1 LIKRKNHLQTV
12 ATYERFVKSI
22 HIEKL
27 VYFTKLYPDDII
39 STEVVTV
46 SDLDA
51 QILFTLM
58 LCTESQVVLVH
69 IVHLCT
75 KIFYLCRVA

>member
-1 LIKRKNHLQTV
+1 VGLLIKRKNHLQTV
-12 ATYERFVKSI
+12 AAYERFVKSI
-22 HIEKL
+22 HT
-27 VYFTKLYPDDII
+27 FTKLYPDDVI

-58 LCTESQVVLVH
+58 LCTESQVVLVQL
-69 IVHLCT
+69 IHLCT

>member
-12 ATYERFVKSI
+12 AAYERFVKSI

-27 VYFTKLYPDDII
+27 VYFTKFYPDDVI
-39 STEVVTV
+39 SMEVVTV

-58 LCTESQVVLVH
+58 LCTESEVVLV
-69 IVHLCT
+69 
-75 KIFYLCRVA
+75 